1 MHIDLNLIVTRVK
14 NILMD
19 PNQEWDTIQR
29 EDLTVSDVYT
39 RYLFAAAAV
48 PALAHLI
55 GQIVLIY
62 SALPIAQMPLSVSK
76 AIFRV
81 AIFYGLWLGS
91 VHVTAFLINQLAP
104 AFQSRPNFANAV
116 KLSGFAWV
124 AVWAV
129 GILLAVPILRQ
140 LLVLALFYAI
150 YILHLGLPK
159 LMATPSDKAIPFTC
173 VVAVAMF
180 LLFIMTGWFGGSL

>member
-19 PNQEWDTIQR
+19 PNQEWDAIQR
-29 EDLTVSDVYT
+29 EELTVSDVYT

-104 AFQSRPNFANAV
+104 AFQSRPNFTNAV

-159 LMATPSDKAIPFTC
+159 LMATPNDKAIPFTC
-173 VVAVAMF
+173 VIAVAMF